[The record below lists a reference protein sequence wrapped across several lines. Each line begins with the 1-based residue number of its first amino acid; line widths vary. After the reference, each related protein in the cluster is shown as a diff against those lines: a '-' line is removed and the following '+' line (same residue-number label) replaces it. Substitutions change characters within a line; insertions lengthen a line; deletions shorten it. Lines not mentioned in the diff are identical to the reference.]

1 MKKLILVT
9 LIWAFSFSL
18 IGEYLAG
25 KVDVYFAAFSRSFIS
40 LLAFIP
46 FIIKNFNKKD
56 LKTYT
61 QIALI
66 GAIQIGLMYICYYNS
81 FIYLSVTEIALFTIF
96 TPFYVSI
103 FYDLFKG
110 KIKLLYLISIA
121 IAVIGAGIIKYNQIN
136 DNFWFGF
143 LLVQIAN
150 ICFGLGQSA
159 YKYILENKNFKQQ
172 RNLFGYFFVGA
183 SIITGLA
190 FITIGDFTKINLNNT
205 QIFILIWLALGAS
218 TFGYFLWNKGACE
231 VDSGTLAI
239 MNNALIPVAIIVN
252 LIFWNKPTEL
262 VKLTI
267 GGLTIY
273 LSLIVH
279 RQIIKYYKTK
289 DNK

>member
-46 FIIKNFNKKD
+46 FIIKSFNKKD
-56 LKTYT
+56 LKIYT

>member
-46 FIIKNFNKKD
+46 FIIKSFNKKD

-267 GGLTIY
+267 GGFTIY

>member
-262 VKLTI
+262 VKLII
-267 GGLTIY
+267 GGFTIY

>member
-262 VKLTI
+262 VKLII